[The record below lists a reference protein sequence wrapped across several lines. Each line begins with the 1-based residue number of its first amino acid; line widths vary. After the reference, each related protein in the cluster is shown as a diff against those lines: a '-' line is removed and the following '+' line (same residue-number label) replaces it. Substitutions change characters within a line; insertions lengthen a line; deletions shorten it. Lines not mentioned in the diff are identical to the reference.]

1 MENQE
6 ATGEKKVR
14 RQSRFSKFAKPESV
28 TVTTTETVSFDAEPS
43 VQRAPMR
50 QPMREEDPRTRAERR
65 AAEIMGN
72 IGTLDQ
78 GSDNFA
84 TPEPPPGWSYEWK
97 MKSVL
102 GQEDPT
108 YQTQLARTGW
118 EAVPSNRHPDMM
130 PIGEKYAIIERKGM
144 VLMERPLAITEEVK
158 RLDLRNARD
167 QVRQKEAQLNQAPD
181 GTMTRDHAQVR
192 PKIKKGFEPMPIP
205 E

>member
-1 MENQE
+1 MENQQTS
-6 ATGEKKVR
+6 AVKRTRKPSV
-14 RQSRFSKFAKPESV
+14 FAKAKAESL
-28 TVTTTETVSFDAEPS
+28 TTTTTETVTLDADAPI
-43 VQRAPMR
+43 QRAPLR
-50 QPMREEDPRTRAERR
+50 QPMREEDPRSRAERR

-84 TPEPPPGWSYEWK
+84 TPTPPEGWSYEWK

-118 EAVPSNRHPDMM
+118 EAVPTNRHPDMM

-158 RLDLRNARD
+158 RLDMRNARD

-181 GTMTRDHAQVR
+181 GTMTRDHQQVR